1 MPSYVRSRAWRRFP
15 RGGTAL
21 RALALCAGL
30 LAATAVHG
38 RAEDVLVPVTISAP
52 AVRAVQYVTGRV
64 AAVSCADPA
73 RGQRSE
79 MTIRDEN
86 GRADTV
92 LVKATTT
99 IYDGLGAALTLESLR
114 IDQKVKVKYI
124 TSTEGVREALSIMV
138 VP

>member
-1 MPSYVRSRAWRRFP
+1 
-15 RGGTAL
+15 
-21 RALALCAGL
+21 
-30 LAATAVHG
+30 
-38 RAEDVLVPVTISAP
+38 
-52 AVRAVQYVTGRV
+52 
-64 AAVSCADPA
+64 
-73 RGQRSE
+73 